1 MRRVLTA
8 LALIPVVVYVVF
20 WANFWIFLGVV
31 ATVAFLCYRE
41 YDAIVA
47 HFGFGAPGRLGY
59 CAGLLLLVA
68 PAVLERVA
76 PSVLPPGRADIS
88 LPIVALAL
96 LVLTLAMRGEDL
108 AKSLPRAALLF
119 IGIVYIFGSWR
130 CAIGLHEQNPH
141 WLMYALLLNW
151 IGDSGAYFVGRK
163 FGRHKLAPRVSPKK
177 SWEGAVASVITSVLI
192 AGAYLVRFVPGVS
205 VVTAIALT
213 AIANVAGQ
221 LGDLA
226 ESAIKR
232 GAGVKDSGAILPGH
246 GGFLDRV
253 DSTLFAM
260 PVIYAY
266 LKLLG

>member
-1 MRRVLTA
+1 MRRILTA

-41 YDAIVA
+41 YDTIVA

-59 CAGLLLLVA
+59 GAGLLLLVW
-68 PAVLERVA
+68 
-76 PSVLPPGRADIS
+76 GGDTS

-96 LVLTLAMRGEDL
+96 ISLVLAMREEDL
-108 AKSLPRAALLF
+108 AKSLTRAALLLT
-119 IGIVYIFGSWR
+119 GIVYVFGCWR
-130 CAIGLHEQNPH
+130 CAIGLHDQNPH

-151 IGDSGAYFVGRK
+151 AGDSGAYFVGRA
-163 FGRHKLAPRVSPKK
+163 FGRHKLASRVSPKK
-177 SWEGAVASVITSVLI
+177 SWEGAVASVATSVLI
-192 AGAYLVRFVPGVS
+192 AGAYLLRTVPGVP
-205 VVTAIALT
+205 VVAAVALT
-213 AIANVAGQ
+213 AVANVAGQ

-232 GAGVKDSGAILPGH
+232 GAGVKDSGTMLPGH

-253 DSTLFAM
+253 DSTLFALPM
-260 PVIYAY
+260 VYAY
-266 LKLLG
+266 VKLVG

>member
-31 ATVAFLCYRE
+31 VTAAFLCYRE
-41 YDAIVA
+41 YDAIAA
-47 HFGFGAPGRLGY
+47 HYGFGAPGRLGY
-59 CAGLLLLVA
+59 PAGFLFLVTPAVLPMVVVTPPVLADPGLLLVA
-68 PAVLERVA
+68 
-76 PSVLPPGRADIS
+76 
-88 LPIVALAL
+88 LAL
-96 LVLTLAMRGEDL
+96 TAMALAMRERDL

-119 IGIVYIFGSWR
+119 IGIVYIFGCWR
-130 CAIGLHEQNPH
+130 CAIGLHDLNPH
-141 WLMYALLLNW
+141 WLMYTLLLNW
-151 IGDSGAYFVGRK
+151 AGDSGAYFVGRK

-177 SWEGAVASVITSVLI
+177 SWEGAVASVATAVLI

-205 VVTAIALT
+205 LVTAIVLT
-213 AIANVAGQ
+213 AVVNAAGQ

-232 GAGVKDSGAILPGH
+232 GAGMKDSGAILPGH

-253 DSTLFAM
+253 DSTLFAL
-260 PVIYAY
+260 PVVYAY
-266 LKLLG
+266 LKLVG